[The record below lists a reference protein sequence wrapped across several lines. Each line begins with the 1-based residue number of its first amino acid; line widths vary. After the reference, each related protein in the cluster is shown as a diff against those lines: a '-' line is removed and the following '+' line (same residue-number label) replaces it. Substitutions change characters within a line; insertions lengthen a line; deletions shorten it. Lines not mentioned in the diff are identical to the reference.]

1 MWKRSSTNY
10 EENMFPNSSFSDA
23 KADFPFLGILNPP
36 RKTYALYVQIIR
48 VENALSFSYIDSL
61 TSCLFIL
68 HRQPCSHS
76 HPIPITIR
84 IPNLL
89 PTLIHILI
97 LILLFIPILIFISNL
112 IPILIPNSILFTIMI
127 PFLISISILLP
138 ILILIP

>member
-1 MWKRSSTNY
+1 
-10 EENMFPNSSFSDA
+10 MFPNSSFSDA

-61 TSCLFIL
+61 TSCPFIL
-68 HRQPCSHS
+68 HRQPYSHS
-76 HPIPITIR
+76 HPIPITIH

-89 PTLIHILI
+89 PILIHIL
-97 LILLFIPILIFISNL
+97 LIIPLYIPILIFISNL

-127 PFLISISILLP
+127 PILISIFILLP

>member
-1 MWKRSSTNY
+1 
-10 EENMFPNSSFSDA
+10 MFPNSSFSDA

-89 PTLIHILI
+89 LI
-97 LILLFIPILIFISNL
+97 LIPVLNFIPLFIPILIFISNL
-112 IPILIPNSILFTIMI
+112 IPILIPNSILFTVM
-127 PFLISISILLP
+127 
-138 ILILIP
+138 ILILFCLLL

>member
-1 MWKRSSTNY
+1 
-10 EENMFPNSSFSDA
+10 MFPNSSFSDA

-36 RKTYALYVQIIR
+36 RRTYDLYVRIIR

-68 HRQPCSHS
+68 HRQPYTHS
-76 HPIPITIR
+76 HPIPIAIR

-89 PTLIHILI
+89 PTLIPILI
-97 LILLFIPILIFISNL
+97 LIPLFIPILIFISNL
-112 IPILIPNSILFTIMI
+112 FPILIPNSILFTIMI
-127 PFLISISILLP
+127 PILLP

>member
-1 MWKRSSTNY
+1 
-10 EENMFPNSSFSDA
+10 MFPNSSFSDA

-36 RKTYALYVQIIR
+36 RKTYALYMQIIR
-48 VENALSFSYIDSL
+48 VENAFSFSYIDSL

-89 PTLIHILI
+89 LI
-97 LILLFIPILIFISNL
+97 LIPVLNFIPLFIPILIFISNL

>member
-1 MWKRSSTNY
+1 
-10 EENMFPNSSFSDA
+10 MFPNSSFSDA

-68 HRQPCSHS
+68 HRQPYSHS

-89 PTLIHILI
+89 PTLI
-97 LILLFIPILIFISNL
+97 PILIFISNF
-112 IPILIPNSILFTIMI
+112 IPILIPNSILFTVMIPNSILFTIMS
-127 PFLISISILLP
+127 PFLISIFILRP